1 MSWRGGS
8 THRLIRVLAFVVT
21 VGSVLLAAVPALAGI
36 LDTSWTAP
44 TTSADGS
51 PLTDL
56 ASYRVYYGLSTPP
69 SCPGTSYLQ
78 FASSTPS
85 PAPGQT
91 VTARLTGLSTGSLY
105 YVAVTAVDT
114 NGNESACITPLSA
127 VARIDFSVS
136 PTATV
141 NFGSVAIGGLADQTF
156 TVQNTGG
163 GTVSGTASVPAPFS
177 VVSGGSF
184 NLVGVGATQ
193 AVTVR
198 FSPTVAATASASVT
212 FTANG
217 ASLTR
222 VVTGLG
228 VSSAPPGA
236 ATLVAPS
243 GSIATATPTFSW
255 NAVALATQYLLWV
268 DDSSGGRLRTTYTAA
283 QVGCATGIGTCSMVS
298 SATLNPGTGQW
309 WVVTSNASGS
319 GPWSNGLTFTV
330 AGTPPP
336 TAATLV
342 APSGSIA
349 SRTPTFSWNAVA
361 SATQYMLWVDD
372 SYGGRIRTTYTG
384 AQAGCASGAG
394 ACSMVSSATL
404 NPGAGQWWIVTSSAS
419 GSGPWSSGM
428 TFTVAGTPP
437 PPAATIVAPSGSLAS
452 ATPTFTWNAVGS
464 ATAYMLWVDDS
475 SGGRSRATYTA
486 AQAGCGSG
494 TGTCSLAPGLVLNPG
509 AGQWWVVT
517 SNTSG
522 SGPWSNGLTFTVA
535 GTPPPPAATLVA
547 PSGSIATRTPT
558 FSWNAVASAT
568 QYLLWVDDSSGGRLR
583 TTYTAAQVGC
593 ASGTGTCSI
602 APGVV
607 LNPGAGQWWVVTS
620 NASGSGP
627 WSSGMTFTA
636 P

>member
-1 MSWRGGS
+1 
-8 THRLIRVLAFVVT
+8 
-21 VGSVLLAAVPALAGI
+21 
-36 LDTSWTAP
+36 
-44 TTSADGS
+44 
-51 PLTDL
+51 
-56 ASYRVYYGLSTPP
+56 
-69 SCPGTSYLQ
+69 
-78 FASSTPS
+78 
-85 PAPGQT
+85 
-91 VTARLTGLSTGSLY
+91 
-105 YVAVTAVDT
+105 
-114 NGNESACITPLSA
+114 
-127 VARIDFSVS
+127 
-136 PTATV
+136 
-141 NFGSVAIGGLADQTF
+141 
-156 TVQNTGG
+156 
-163 GTVSGTASVPAPFS
+163 
-177 VVSGGSF
+177 
-184 NLVGVGATQ
+184 
-193 AVTVR
+193 
-198 FSPTVAATASASVT
+198 
-212 FTANG
+212 
-217 ASLTR
+217 
-222 VVTGLG
+222 
-228 VSSAPPGA
+228 
-236 ATLVAPS
+236 
-243 GSIATATPTFSW
+243 
-255 NAVALATQYLLWV
+255 
-268 DDSSGGRLRTTYTAA
+268 
-283 QVGCATGIGTCSMVS
+283 
-298 SATLNPGTGQW
+298 
-309 WVVTSNASGS
+309 
-319 GPWSNGLTFTV
+319 
-330 AGTPPP
+330 
-336 TAATLV
+336 
-342 APSGSIA
+342 
-349 SRTPTFSWNAVA
+349 
-361 SATQYMLWVDD
+361 
-372 SYGGRIRTTYTG
+372 
-384 AQAGCASGAG
+384 
-394 ACSMVSSATL
+394 
-404 NPGAGQWWIVTSSAS
+404 
-419 GSGPWSSGM
+419 M